1 MASKP
6 KITKQADVFSLPVP
20 KKDDAVYFDKG
31 PNKDRVA
38 GLALRVGFRGYRTWA
53 FYYRLNGKQK
63 RLTLGDTSLTLDAAR
78 QIARKHRI
86 ALADGK
92 DPAIEIIERRAN
104 TALTA
109 GALIADYLKARQRDM
124 KPRSLVECTRHLQ
137 VLWKPLHGLP
147 AGSVTRAL
155 VATNLRRIADNS
167 GPIAANRAR
176 ATLSAMYGWA
186 IGEGVCNENPVIG
199 TNKPAQEKTR
209 DRVLTDAELVKIW
222 RSTPESDYGKI
233 VRLLMLTAQRRD
245 EIGSLRWSEI
255 PSRDDPA
262 KAQIELPGE
271 RTKNGRPHVVPL
283 SGEAIAILEATH
295 ERAGRDLV
303 FGEGEGGY
311 SGWSRAKEVL
321 DDACGVKDWTL
332 HDLRRSAATGMA
344 NIGVQPHV
352 IEAVLNHISG
362 HKSGVAGIYNRSTYA
377 AEKREALASWA
388 SHLRVA
394 IASAEG
400 ANVVRMTKGKV
411 RVRK

>member
-1 MASKP
+1 MATKL
-6 KITKQADVFSLPVP
+6 TKQADVFALPAP
-20 KKDDAVYFDKG
+20 KEHDAVYFDKG

-53 FYYRLNGKQK
+53 FYYRFNGKQK

-92 DPAIEIIERRAN
+92 DPAIEIVERRAN
-104 TALTA
+104 TALLV
-109 GALIADYLKARQRDM
+109 GAVIADYLKARQRDM

-147 AGSVTRAL
+147 VGSVTRAL
-155 VATNLRRIADNS
+155 VAANLRRIADKS

-209 DRVLTDAELVKIW
+209 ERVLTDAELVKIW
-222 RSTPESDYGKI
+222 QATEGNGYPRI
-233 VRLLMLTAQRRD
+233 VRLLMLTGQRRD

-255 PSRDDPA
+255 EHAGDPD
-262 KAQIELPGE
+262 KAQIALPGS
-271 RTKNGRPHVVPL
+271 RTKNGRPHDVPL
-283 SGEAIAILEATH
+283 SKSALAVLEGQP
-295 ERAGRDLV
+295 RIMGRDLV
-303 FGEGEGGY
+303 FGEGEGGF
-311 SGWSRAKEVL
+311 SGWSKAKQAL
-321 DDACGVKDWTL
+321 DATCRVKDWTL
-332 HDLRRSAATGMA
+332 HDLRRTAATGMA

-377 AEKREALASWA
+377 GEKRAALDVWA
-388 SHLRVA
+388 NHLMVEVA
-394 IASAEG
+394 KATG
-400 ANVVRMTKGKV
+400 ANVTTLKRTKA
-411 RVRK
+411 RL